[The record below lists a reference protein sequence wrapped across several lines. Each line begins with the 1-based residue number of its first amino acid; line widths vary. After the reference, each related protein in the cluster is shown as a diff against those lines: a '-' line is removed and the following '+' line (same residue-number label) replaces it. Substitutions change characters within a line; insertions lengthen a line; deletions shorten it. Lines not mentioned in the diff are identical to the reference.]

1 MALVVKNPPANS
13 GDLREVGSIP
23 GSGRSPGG
31 GNGDPLQY
39 SCLDNPMDRGA
50 WQATV
55 HGFAKS
61 WTWLS
66 DWAHVRCGFGLS
78 IWSVT
83 SLTAIENTYLRR
95 FLLQSVPWEKENHI
109 DISELSCFASTSS
122 KLGGYMK
129 LQSKLNSLQQF
140 TRFDVKSYP
149 KNS

>member
-1 MALVVKNPPANS
+1 MVKNPLANARDS
-13 GDLREVGSIP
+13 RDMGLIP
-23 GSGRSPGG
+23 GLGRSPGG

-39 SCLDNPMDRGA
+39 SHLENPMDRGA
-50 WQATV
+50 WWASV
-55 HGFAKS
+55 HGVTKS
-61 WTWLS
+61 QTRLS
-66 DWAHVRCGFGLS
+66 DWAHMCCGFGLS

-83 SLTAIENTYLRR
+83 SLTAIEDTYLRR

-109 DISELSCFASTSS
+109 DISELSCFSSTSS